1 MAEYINK
8 YTDNAAYVADASGRA
23 SLGKSTVSLEDDTR
37 KVHFDGVNVEIPEG
51 VVPGV
56 GSVLWVDGNGG
67 KHFYKGDTVNHTALT
82 AKGQTFVGTVAISKG
97 RKAWVLHKE
106 ESTDIRFTSCWA
118 WEVIGLTYGS
128 SNTIVFQQVAK
139 TDPYGKVTVG
149 TCTFTPS
156 DIDDAV
162 DKLDTWL
169 RANPGDTSTCY
180 EYNWHC
186 TKIDGRIWV
195 IADFGSSPSY
205 RQYTA
210 LHGSGTTSGVATNT
224 NMWTLAGYGTDYTQ
238 TQRADGKVGGTTL
251 GNTSRAKQY
260 MASSG
265 NLGTPTDTN
274 PDDSSGIYAES
285 NFTAANCP
293 NTYSKYNGDYD
304 AYLDSKLIKYP
315 SSVGAM
321 SVYAG
326 DGRRA
331 NDAIASVSYV
341 PLAGGN
347 AVKMFTAVDYAKQ
360 RKAHSTA
367 SVAGLNAGDWYL
379 PGYDEIFGIFK
390 DMKTDGSD
398 KVNAAFVQSNGSA
411 RSLSV
416 NRWVPARYYS
426 HYAWFLNTS
435 GLMNGGSFNATLRA
449 CAVALLEF

>member
-1 MAEYINK
+1 MANAKYINL
-8 YTDNAAYVADASGRA
+8 YANQAGYNDETHGVNGSE
-23 SLGKSTVSLEDDTR
+23 VSLINDAN
-37 KVHFDGVNVEIPEG
+37 KVVYDGVNVEIPEG
-51 VVPGV
+51 VVPDV
-56 GSVLWVDGNGG
+56 GSALWVDGNGG

-82 AKGQTFVGTVAISKG
+82 AKGQTFVGVVAMRKG

-106 ESTDIRFTSCWA
+106 ESSDIRFTSCWA
-118 WEVIGLTYGS
+118 WEVTGLTYGS
-128 SNTIVFQQVAK
+128 EQSIVFQQVAK

-162 DKLDTWL
+162 DKIDTWL

-186 TKIDGRIWV
+186 AKISGRIWV
-195 IADFGSSPSY
+195 IADIGSSASY

-224 NMWTLAGYGTDYTQ
+224 NMWTLAGYGTVYTNM
-238 TQRADGKVGGTTL
+238 QRADGKVGGFTL
-251 GNTSRAKQY
+251 WNTSRAKQY

-265 NLGTPTDTN
+265 NIGTPTDTN
-274 PDDSSGIYAES
+274 PDDSTGIYSEA
-285 NFTAANCP
+285 NFTASNCP

-304 AYLDSKLIKYP
+304 AYLESNLIKYP
-315 SSVGAM
+315 SSAGAM
-321 SVYAG
+321 PVYAG

-331 NDAIASVSYV
+331 NDAMAAISYV

-360 RKAHSTA
+360 RKAHATA
-367 SVAGLNAGDWYL
+367 SVPGMNAGDWYI
-379 PGYDEIFGIFK
+379 PGYDEIFGIFSQ
-390 DMKTDGSD
+390 MNTDGSD
-398 KVNAAFVQSNGSA
+398 RISASFVQSNSSA
-411 RSLSV
+411 RSLAVS
-416 NRWVPARYYS
+416 RWVPARCS
-426 HYAWFLNTS
+426 NSSAWLLAGNGNTS
-435 GLMNGGSFNATLRA
+435 YNHFTVTYSA

>member
-1 MAEYINK
+1 MAELGFINK
-8 YTDNAAYVADASGRA
+8 MTASEYGSA
-23 SLGKSTVSLEDDTR
+23 TKGAHSSVTLESDTGKL
-37 KVHFDGVNVEIPEG
+37 HYDGYNVEKPAGSVPE
-51 VVPGV
+51 V
-56 GSVLWVDGNGG
+56 GDVLWVDGNGG

-82 AKGQTFVGTVAISKG
+82 AKGQTFVGAVAMRKG

-118 WEVIGLTYGS
+118 WEVTGLTYGS
-128 SNTIVFQQVAK
+128 EQSIVFQQVAK

-162 DKLDTWL
+162 DKIDTWL

-186 TKIDGRIWV
+186 VKIDGRIWV
-195 IADFGSSPSY
+195 IADFGFSPSY

-238 TQRADGKVGGTTL
+238 MQRADGKVGGSTL
-251 GNTSRAKQY
+251 WNTSRAKQY
-260 MASSG
+260 MASNG
-265 NLGTPTDTN
+265 NIGTPTDTN
-274 PDDSSGIYAES
+274 PDDSSGIYSEA

-293 NTYSKYNGDYD
+293 NTYAKYNGDYES
-304 AYLDSKLIKYP
+304 YLERKLVKYP
-315 SSVGAM
+315 SSAGAM
-321 SVYAG
+321 PVYAG

-331 NDAIASVSYV
+331 NDAMASVSYV

-360 RKAHSTA
+360 RKAHATA
-367 SVAGLNAGDWYL
+367 SVPGLNAGDWYI
-379 PGYDEIFGIFK
+379 PGCDEIFGIFSK
-390 DMKTDGSD
+390 MKTDGSD
-398 KVNAAFVQSNGSA
+398 RINRAFVQSNDSA

-416 NRWVPARYYS
+416 YRWVPARSTAANAWLLNNNGNTNYS
-426 HYAWFLNTS
+426 Y
-435 GLMNGGSFNATLRA
+435 FNYSTRA